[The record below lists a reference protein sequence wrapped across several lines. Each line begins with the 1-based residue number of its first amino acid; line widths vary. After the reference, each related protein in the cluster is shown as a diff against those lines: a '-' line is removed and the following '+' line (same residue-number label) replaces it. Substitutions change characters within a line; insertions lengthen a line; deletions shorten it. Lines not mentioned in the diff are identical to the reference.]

1 MKADEV
7 EKIIAE
13 ALERDRQERG
23 RHRGKRSKHDAIL
36 TARKVLNIVFMAGFL
51 AAVIVYFALPENRVL
66 FFSLGFGAILIKL
79 VEFFLRF
86 MF

>member
-1 MKADEV
+1 MKIFY
-7 EKIIAE
+7 IIGKSASGKDHIFA
-13 ALERDRQERG
+13 ALKG
-23 RHRGKRSKHDAIL
+23 DA
-36 TARKVLNIVFMAGFL
+36 VLNIVFMAGFL